1 MHGETTL
8 AILRRVLDLNSG
20 DLPAALAEA
29 VLQIHFAESDQTR
42 LGELASKSSRGTL
55 TVEEA
60 EEYDGYIAA
69 ADLLSLWKSKA
80 RLALKPH
87 SSAA

>member
-8 AILRRVLDLNSG
+8 AILRRLIDFNQGELSN
-20 DLPAALAEA
+20 ALAEA
-29 VLQIHFAESDQTR
+29 VLQIHLADSDQAR
-42 LGELASKSSRGTL
+42 LNELAAKCSQGTL
-55 TVEEA
+55 TAQEA

-69 ADLLSLWKSKA
+69 ADLLSLWQSKA
-80 RLALKPH
+80 RQSLKPH